1 MNQFVLFKLITITTL
16 TGNIEDF
23 VKNVECSLMSGIL
36 KETVSGVGGIPVDVL
51 VRESHV
57 RLLRKLQSGIRV

>member
-1 MNQFVLFKLITITTL
+1 MNQLVRCKLITITKL

-36 KETVSGVGGIPVDVL
+36 EEAVSGAGWIAVGVL